1 MRIAV
6 IDDGIEPSL
15 CPNLSP
21 EYDFCVK
28 EDGRVVRREGQI
40 LTDHGTT
47 SARIILKYAPTASL
61 CSIQV
66 FDTEELKTSV
76 GQLVAALEWCYR
88 EQIPLIHLSLGSTLW
103 LDYEHLRRI
112 TARLLQNGQVVVAAH
127 SNSGAYTV
135 PACLM
140 GVLGV
145 LADESLSGG
154 SYYAREAGWDQVQL
168 HASSRHIWETGRGHA
183 FETQVTNSYAAPLVT
198 AKVHGI
204 LCEAAGE
211 GWTVTDIYQ
220 RLTGQGSTMFRMR
233 PDFIEDAVLFQA
245 GEHWFYEKL
254 FFFSIREKVD
264 SLDGLKEAVRKN
276 PYAPAVLL
284 PSGNQ
289 EVDREA
295 CQYCWER
302 CRLGFVYAGE
312 APAGIESGNGGGLF
326 WDEGQYRAFLE
337 HAGHM
342 VEEGFME
349 DTARILVDG
358 EGDLR
363 LPVAVGLWQRFQE
376 EGYPCIVVSN
386 EPFGYLYGVEYLPES
401 IPPERFAMDAAA
413 LRQAAVV
420 IYCLRDKAGLEET
433 GYDFEVSVGED
444 SGIEMKM
451 EGKRIWLPWNFG
463 DGEWKR
469 LYKYI
474 LAYEPDG
481 GGEAD
486 IFGSVSPGHGGVN
499 S

>member
-15 CPNLSP
+15 CPNLLP

-28 EDGRVVRREGQI
+28 EDGRVVRREGKI

-47 SARIILKYAPTASL
+47 SAKIILKYAPTASL

-66 FDTEELKTSV
+66 FDTEELKTSI
-76 GQLVAALEWCYR
+76 GQLVAALEWCCQ
-88 EQIPLIHLSLGSTLW
+88 EQIPLIHLSIGSTLW
-103 LDYEHLRRI
+103 LDYEPLRRI

-127 SNSGAYTV
+127 SNSGAYTI

-168 HASSRHIWETGRGHA
+168 YASSRHVWETRRGHA
-183 FETQVTNSYAAPLVT
+183 FETQVTNSYAAPLIT

-204 LCEAAGE
+204 LCEAVGE

-220 RLTGQGSTMFRMR
+220 KLTGQVSTMFRMR

-245 GEHWFYEKL
+245 GKRRFYEDL
-254 FFFSIREKVD
+254 FFFSVRERVD
-264 SLDGLKEAVRKN
+264 SLDDLKEAVRKN

-284 PSGNQ
+284 PSGNL

-295 CQYCWER
+295 CQYCRER

-326 WDEGQYRAFLE
+326 WDEGQYRCFWE
-337 HAGHM
+337 HTGHM
-342 VEEGFME
+342 AEEGFLE
-349 DTARILVDG
+349 DTVRILVDG
-358 EGDLR
+358 EENLR
-363 LPVAVGLWQRFQE
+363 LSVAIELWQKFQG
-376 EGYPCIVVSN
+376 EGYPCIVVSD
-386 EPFGYLYGVEYLPES
+386 EPFGYLYGLEYLPEGIS
-401 IPPERFAMDAAA
+401 PERFAMDAVA
-413 LRQAAVV
+413 LRQIAVL

-433 GYDFEVSVGED
+433 GYDFEVFAGKD
-444 SGIEMKM
+444 SGIQMKM
-451 EGKRIWLPWNFG
+451 KGKRIWLPGNFG
-463 DGEWKR
+463 EREWKW
-469 LYKYI
+469 LYQYI

-486 IFGSVSPGHGGVN
+486 IFCSVSPAHDEVN